1 MIKVLIKKS
10 NERET
15 NMITFNTTETLIF
28 NIGINVF
35 SMVLTII
42 FLKVYQDNFTD
53 TYEIL
58 LLRKIQFATLLVF
71 AMDILMWVFNGHP
84 STTVRMVN
92 YINIMLY
99 FLLQLIVVLFWL
111 RYAHYRLYNRV
122 FGKKQEFIFIHIPFS
137 IMALIV
143 LSSSLTGWCFYLDN
157 QNVFHRGPLST
168 PMSLVLLSYL
178 SSVSLLAFFKAQKE
192 PLVDQQKELRT
203 IAFFAIPPLIGG
215 VLQTIFYGMSFVWP
229 SAVLSSLLIL
239 LNKEA
244 RAMSRD
250 SLTGL
255 NNRNT
260 IDRYLASFNNSQH
273 AEVTLILIDIND
285 FKEINDEHGH
295 ITGDLALVEM
305 ANILRK
311 TFNKTSA
318 FIGRFGGDEFV
329 IIMPTNDEVL
339 AQATIHKI
347 KNNIEQYNQNNN
359 HPFHLSI
366 SAGYGL
372 SSPEIN
378 NQLELLNVADENMYQ
393 DKEKYSQ
400 QQKQFNYS

>member
-1 MIKVLIKKS
+1 
-10 NERET
+10 
-15 NMITFNTTETLIF
+15 LIF
-28 NIGINVF
+28 
-35 SMVLTII
+35 
-42 FLKVYQDNFTD
+42 
-53 TYEIL
+53 
-58 LLRKIQFATLLVF
+58 
-71 AMDILMWVFNGHP
+71 
-84 STTVRMVN
+84 
-92 YINIMLY
+92 
-99 FLLQLIVVLFWL
+99 
-111 RYAHYRLYNRV
+111 
-122 FGKKQEFIFIHIPFS
+122 
-137 IMALIV
+137 
-143 LSSSLTGWCFYLDN
+143 
-157 QNVFHRGPLST
+157 
-168 PMSLVLLSYL
+168 
-178 SSVSLLAFFKAQKE
+178 
-192 PLVDQQKELRT
+192 
-203 IAFFAIPPLIGG
+203 
-215 VLQTIFYGMSFVWP
+215 
-229 SAVLSSLLIL
+229 
-239 LNKEA
+239 
-244 RAMSRD
+244 
-250 SLTGL
+250 
-255 NNRNT
+255 
-260 IDRYLASFNNSQH
+260 
-273 AEVTLILIDIND
+273 ND

-400 QQKQFNYS
+400 QQKQFNYN